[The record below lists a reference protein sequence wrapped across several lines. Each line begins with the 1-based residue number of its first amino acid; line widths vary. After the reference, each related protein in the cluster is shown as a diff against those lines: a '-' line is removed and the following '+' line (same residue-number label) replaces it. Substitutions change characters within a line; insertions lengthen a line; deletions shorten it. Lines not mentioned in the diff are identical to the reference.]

1 MFMRKVVIV
10 AFVLVVTG
18 LGVSFML
25 LPSKQD
31 IAASGQRDQA
41 QVDIGNV
48 DVEAEYA
55 QGRRSFVV
63 ISALVDKRIAEGNR
77 PAAITM
83 LEEYVK
89 ANPQDV
95 AGHKKLAEQYQ
106 LAGDGV
112 KYNAE
117 LEAIAAAEP
126 NEANLKLLSDVY
138 NSGQLYGKQADTL
151 KKLVEITKAENP
163 QYMADL
169 ATILVVDQRKEEA
182 LKVIQD
188 LKSKHPNFR
197 SYSITRIETSALVD
211 ASKGEEAYALADQW
225 MSGTSSAQGVAGTP
239 DSTTV
244 NGNLVTPNTKE
255 LADLANILH
264 YGGFADKAIALIE
277 PRISL
282 IATDVELASA
292 YVNANITA
300 GNSERAF
307 EILTQIYNAGTM
319 SAGLYKTY
327 VDLALQRE
335 DTATVDSILAH
346 ISTALFNEEE
356 AIALIELP
364 AVQNHAG
371 LSKRFATAFDVAEY
385 KADKPVLAAVISLE
399 TNAKNQDDAIAS
411 ALQAK
416 LTSSMRVRLAEA
428 CYRADKT
435 LCVDEVVKGFPA
447 LAAMTKPQVEEYA
460 NLHIAVRRA
469 DRIVDAVGAEVTKG
483 KAELSPAYL
492 RLAAASGREDV
503 ILTFLLNE
511 GNTTNIQTLQQLYY
525 IASDANQAKTAS
537 VIATKLYERD
547 PSPMNREIIVAS
559 YLRSG
564 EYAKALPLVRENLGK
579 SPAAQD
585 QYLTVLSKLAK
596 TDSSARKEL
605 NDYALSVLSTSTD
618 NKAQIAA
625 AYTLLNNGERKTAMP
640 YIKANAE
647 SRKGEWAVMWRQL
660 NVVASAPRS
669 GKPTA
674 PVKLTSLQM
683 LQIAQNPKSTE
694 ATRRQ
699 MAFAL
704 LNDGKR
710 TEALSVFTALAANKG
725 PDDQAVKDLF
735 YLWGPKLNNE
745 QIAWIASRAKS
756 ATSASEKSK
765 WNNFVS
771 MYGDDAA
778 IVRYVS
784 TSPDALYNSTLRKKY
799 FSALASSGGR
809 STFDAQMREWVAG
822 TTDVDALRDYAEA
835 AQSHGYKDAAINAFH
850 RIEQINPN
858 DEKTLGAMGAINY
871 AKGNYTKSQQ
881 YLSRYASVQA
891 SKPAPETNPQEALF
905 YQAQLLRRQ
914 GKTEEARQLFAR
926 VVQASPSDA
935 TLAPDARSRL
945 YTSYFHMGDA
955 ERGKQGFRSLLS
967 QYPDDKGVLADYMSV
982 LIEYHYT
989 DEATAVA
996 NQYDKTSPYH
1006 GRQSM
1011 VIRSSQVSGVE
1022 SLSEGREMRIS
1033 FNTPIEGRAPIATTS
1048 GKAARQ
1054 PSWVES
1060 THAGYDT
1067 MVVSAKSGYRLH
1079 FTPTSSDTVQITP
1092 VANQQI
1098 AALSPQME
1106 MQREQDLRLQLLYAQ
1121 IEHQNGQDDAA
1132 QYRLSVLQQYYPN
1145 NPQLLTYAAS
1155 LQSSAG
1161 NSSDA
1166 IRMLD
1171 QAQALS
1177 PENEDIVSIR
1187 NGIGREIAKNY
1198 VKGDFE
1204 FRNIGDN
1211 RERIGSLSGA
1221 ARVNSSV
1228 EVGFNLQH
1236 DWMDTE
1242 NIRRG
1247 TDGKIGNY
1255 TADRDRGELYAAWL
1269 LQGGDRAQASLYA
1282 NNDTAGAGLS
1292 YDFNNRL
1299 GRSGILGE
1307 YHRPY
1312 WDFVEAV
1319 YEDTTRDRLGVKHYS
1334 QINPSL
1340 SMGLEASLNRYNTS
1354 VEDDVAKSGLLRLSL
1369 VQRLQEQKPGQPYLA
1384 VGYGYDG
1391 EYMLSDRTARNT
1403 SASKGDYYL
1412 LPIRTREVHFLSG
1425 ILQHDLTPATHTR
1438 LAGGWAIDRFGG
1450 NGPQIEGSLTQDVT
1464 SDVEA
1469 GLRARYGLDR
1479 NSGNNASATNVG
1491 AHLMVKF

>member
-1 MFMRKVVIV
+1 MRKVVIV
-10 AFVLVVTG
+10 AFVLVAAG
-18 LGVSFML
+18 LGVSIL
-25 LPSKQD
+25 VLPSKQD
-31 IAASGQRDQA
+31 LVASGERDQA

-48 DVEAEYA
+48 DVESEYA
-55 QGRRSFVV
+55 QGRRSYAV
-63 ISALVDKRIAEGNR
+63 ISALVDKRLAEGNR
-77 PAAITM
+77 PAAITL
-83 LEEYVK
+83 LEDFVK

-95 AGHKKLAEQYQ
+95 AGHKRLAEQYQ
-106 LAGDGV
+106 LAGDGP

-138 NSGQLYGKQADTL
+138 NSGQLYAKQAETL
-151 KKLVEITKAENP
+151 KKLVEITKGENP

-188 LKSKHPNFR
+188 LKAKHPNFR
-197 SYSITRIETSALVD
+197 SYAITRIETSALVD
-211 ASKGEEAYALADQW
+211 GGKGDEAFSLADQW
-225 MSGTSSAQGVAGTP
+225 MSGTSSAGATAGTP

-244 NGNLVTPNTKE
+244 NSNLVTPSTKE

-264 YGGFADKAIALIE
+264 YGGFADKAIALID

-282 IATDVELASA
+282 IATDVELAAA

-307 EILTQIYNAGTM
+307 QILTQIYNAGTM

-335 DTATVDSILAH
+335 DTATIDSVLANFSPS
-346 ISTALFNEEE
+346 IFSEEE

-364 AVQNHAG
+364 TVQNHAG
-371 LSKRFATAFDVAEY
+371 LSKRFATAFDVADY
-385 KADKPVLAAVISLE
+385 KATKPVLTAVIALE

-411 ALQAK
+411 ALQAQ
-416 LTSSMRVRLAEA
+416 LTSLMRVRLAEA
-428 CYRADKT
+428 CYRAEKS
-435 LCVDEVVKGFPA
+435 LCVDEVVKGFPT
-447 LAAMTKPQVEEYA
+447 LSAMTRSQVEEYA

-469 DRIVDAVGAEVTKG
+469 DKIVDAVAAEVTAG
-483 KAELSPAYL
+483 KTELKPAFL
-492 RLAAASGREDV
+492 RLAAASGREEA
-503 ILTFLLNE
+503 IATFLMNE
-511 GNTTNIQTLQQLYY
+511 GNSTNIQTLQQLYY
-525 IASDANQAKTAS
+525 VASDANQAKTAS
-537 VIATKLYERD
+537 AIAVKLYERD

-559 YLRSG
+559 YLRAG

-585 QYLTVLSKLAK
+585 QYLTILAKLAK
-596 TDSSARKEL
+596 TDATARKEL
-605 NDYALSVLSTSTD
+605 NDYALSILTTSTD

-625 AYTLLNNGERKTAMP
+625 AYMLLNNGERQAAMP
-640 YIKANAE
+640 FIKANAE

-660 NVVASAPRS
+660 NVASVASKG
-669 GKPTA
+669 GKSSA
-674 PVKLTSLQM
+674 AVKLTTGQM

-710 TEALSVFTALAANKG
+710 DQALSVFTTLAANKG
-725 PDDQAVKDLF
+725 PEDQAVKDLF
-735 YLWGPKLNNE
+735 YLWGPKFNNE
-745 QIAWIASRAKS
+745 QVAWIANRTKT
-756 ATSASEKSK
+756 ATSASDKAK
-765 WNNFVS
+765 WSNYISTN
-771 MYGDDAA
+771 GDDAA
-778 IVRYVS
+778 VLRYVS
-784 TSPDALYNSTLRKKY
+784 TVPDALYNSSLRKKY
-799 FSALASSGGR
+799 FTVLASSGGR
-809 STFDAQMREWVAG
+809 NVFDAQMRGWVAG
-822 TTDVDALRDYAEA
+822 TTDIEALRDYAEA
-835 AQSHGYKDAAINAFH
+835 AGSHGYKDAAINAFS

-871 AKGNYTKSQQ
+871 AKGNYTKSQN
-881 YLSRYASVQA
+881 YLNRYATVQA
-891 SKPAPETNPQEALF
+891 SKPTPETNPQEALF

-914 GKTEEARQLFAR
+914 GKADEARQLFAR
-926 VVQASPSDA
+926 VVQASGNEA

-945 YTSYFHMGDA
+945 YSSYFHTGDA
-955 ERGKQGFRSLLS
+955 ERGKQGFRSLLK
-967 QYPDDKGVLADYMSV
+967 QYPNDKGVLADYMSV

-996 NQYDKTSPYH
+996 NQYDKTSPAY

-1011 VIRSSQVSGVE
+1011 VIRSQISGVE
-1022 SLSEGREMRIS
+1022 SLSGGREMRLH
-1033 FNTPIEGRAPIATTS
+1033 FNQPIEGQAPIKSASNATQEHNAWLES
-1048 GKAARQ
+1048 AR
-1054 PSWVES
+1054 S
-1060 THAGYDT
+1060 GYDT
-1067 MVVSAKSGYRLH
+1067 MVVSAKPGYRLYV
-1079 FTPTSSDTVQITP
+1079 TPTASNTVQITP
-1092 VANQQI
+1092 AANQPI

-1132 QYRLSVLQQYYPN
+1132 RYRLSVLQQYYPN
-1145 NPQLLTYAAS
+1145 NPQILTYAAS
-1155 LQSSAG
+1155 LQSAAG

-1166 IRMLD
+1166 IRLLD

-1187 NGIGREIAKNY
+1187 SGIGREIAKNY
-1198 VKGDFE
+1198 IKGDFE

-1211 RERIGSLSGA
+1211 NERIGSLSGA
-1221 ARVNSSV
+1221 ARLNSSA

-1236 DWMDTE
+1236 DWMDTQ

-1247 TDGKIGNY
+1247 TDGRIGNY
-1255 TADRDRGELYAAWL
+1255 TADRDRGELYVAWRL
-1269 LQGGDRAQASLYA
+1269 NGGARAQVSLFA
-1282 NNDTAGAGLS
+1282 NNDTPGAGVS

-1299 GRSGILGE
+1299 GRSGLLAE
-1307 YHRPY
+1307 YQRPY

-1319 YEDTTRDRLGVKHYS
+1319 YEDTTRDRLGVKHYG

-1340 SMGLEASLNRYNTS
+1340 SIGIESSLNRYNTS
-1354 VEDDVAKSGLLRLSL
+1354 VEEDVAKSGLLRLSL
-1369 VQRLQEQKPGQPYLA
+1369 VQRLQEQKPDQPYLA

-1403 SASKGDYYL
+1403 AFSSGDYYL

-1425 ILQHDLTPATHTR
+1425 IVQHDLTPATHTR

-1450 NGPQIEGSLTQDVT
+1450 NGPQIEGNLTQDVT

-1469 GLRARYGLDR
+1469 GVRARYGLDR

-1491 AHLMVKF
+1491 AHLLVKF